1 MSTQTTTRIAGIF
14 ILAIAFCLTV
24 MGGAADMSYDMDY
37 FHGGDIQAN
46 TILNVNTTHA

>member
-1 MSTQTTTRIAGIF
+1 MSTQNTTRVAGVFIF
-14 ILAIAFCLTV
+14 AIAFCLTV

-46 TILNVNTTHA
+46 TVLNADAKMA